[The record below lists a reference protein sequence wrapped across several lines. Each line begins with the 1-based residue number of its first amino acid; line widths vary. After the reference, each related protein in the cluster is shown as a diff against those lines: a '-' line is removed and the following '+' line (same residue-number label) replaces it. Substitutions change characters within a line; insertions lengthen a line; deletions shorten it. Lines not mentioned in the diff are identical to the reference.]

1 MKKSSCIARWT
12 LVASINGF
20 ASEIARELQRYSN
33 LVEEDLEV
41 AKEEVSKNLVDELQ
55 QKSPKNTGK
64 YAKGW
69 RKKKDGNAIIVHNA
83 LKPQLTHLLEK
94 GHAKAS
100 GGRVPAKVHIRPAEE
115 KAINEFTELVER
127 AIQQ

>member
-1 MKKSSCIARWT
+1 MAN
-12 LVASINGF
+12 INDF
-20 ASEIARELQRYSN
+20 ASEITRELQRYSN

-41 AKEEVSKNLVDELQ
+41 AKEEVANDFVDELK
-55 QKSPKNTGK
+55 QKSPKKTGN
-64 YAKGW
+64 YRKGW

-94 GHAKAS
+94 GHAKVN
-100 GGRVPAKVHIRPAEE
+100 GGRVPAQAHIAPAEE
-115 KAINEFTELVER
+115 KAINEFVERVER

>member
-1 MKKSSCIARWT
+1 M
-12 LVASINGF
+12 ASIDNI
-20 ASEIARELQRYSN
+20 ANEIARELQRYGN
-33 LVEEDLEV
+33 EVEEKLEV
-41 AKEEVSKNLVDELQ
+41 AKEEVANDLVSDLKEN
-55 QKSPKNTGK
+55 SPKNTGK

-94 GHAKAS
+94 GHAKAN
-100 GGRVPAKVHIRPAEE
+100 GGRVPAQVHIDPAEE
-115 KAINEFTELVER
+115 KAINEFVERVER